1 MTKSMLRNYIKTAW
15 RNLLKNKFYSF
26 INISGLTLGLAI
38 GILILL
44 WVQDELSFNSFHKQ
58 TPNIYR
64 MELFG
69 GTGAS
74 KQIWSVT
81 VAPMG
86 PLAKNELP
94 EVTEQVRTT
103 NNFLFSLY
111 QYKDKSFSDDV
122 SMFADP
128 SFFSVFDFKMAEG
141 DARHP
146 FADDNSVV
154 ITQSTARKYFGS
166 EDAMGKVIQA
176 NHNASFKV
184 SAVIKDFPENSDI
197 KADMIMPMSLMRQR
211 LIAMKNDVDNDFNQY
226 MYNTYLVVKPG
237 TSLKALSAKLN
248 KLHLKHRPEDT
259 DADYLLLP
267 LAKMHLYN
275 ADGTNRGIE
284 TVRVFII
291 IALLI
296 LVIAAINYVNLSTA
310 RSMLRAKEISMR
322 KIVGAARSHLF
333 LQFMVETALLF
344 VLATGFALVLI
355 YMLMPVFNQIS
366 GKQLVFDPANFR
378 IWEVI
383 SLAIVGTLIA
393 SSVYPALLLSSF
405 QPLKAL
411 KGKISNKIGDVLF
424 RKILVVTQFAFSVM
438 LIAGTIVITMQLNY
452 IRTRELGYDKAHVLS
467 FSMRH
472 MFPHYES
479 VKAELLKQPGV
490 LGVTRASDN
499 IVSLNG
505 ITGNTEWEGKAPGQ
519 TFIVHPMAVDKD
531 FIPFFK
537 MKMAQGEA
545 FTGNAA
551 DSTHLIFNE
560 AAVKQLGLK
569 NPVGKRFTMRNV
581 KCTIIGVIKDFHFSS
596 MKEKISPAIFY
607 YNPDH
612 LGNIYIKTTGRD
624 AQKAIAAASR
634 QFKTYN
640 AGFTFNYSFLD
651 DDFNRLYKGEQQ
663 EGQLFIYF
671 AGIAIF
677 ISCLGLLGLAAYTA
691 QVRTREIGVRK
702 VLGAS
707 TLNITRM
714 LSFDFLIL
722 VLASVVIATPV
733 AWFGIN
739 NWLQGFA
746 YRTMV
751 HWWVFALAGGSAV
764 IIALA
769 TISFQSI
776 KAATANPVKS
786 LRSE

>member
-1 MTKSMLRNYIKTAW
+1 MLRNYIKTAW
-15 RNLLKNKFYSF
+15 RNLLKNKFYSI
-26 INISGLTLGLAI
+26 INISGLTLGLTV

-58 TPNIYR
+58 TPDIYR

-74 KQIWSVT
+74 KQIWQST
-81 VAPMG
+81 VGPMG
-86 PLAKNELP
+86 PLAKQELP
-94 EVTEQVRTT
+94 EVAEQVRIT

-111 QYKDKSFSDDV
+111 KYHDKSFSDDV
-122 SMFADP
+122 ALFADP
-128 SFFSVFDFKMAEG
+128 SFFTVFDFKLVQG
-141 DARHP
+141 NARNP
-146 FADDNSVV
+146 FPDNNSII
-154 ITQSTARKYFGS
+154 ITQSTARKYFGN
-166 EDAMGKVIQA
+166 EDAMGKIIEA

-184 SAVIKDFPENSDI
+184 SAVINDFPENSDI
-197 KADMIMPMSLMRQR
+197 KADMIMPMSLLRQR

-226 MYNTYLVVKPG
+226 MYNTYLVLKPG
-237 TSLKALSAKLN
+237 TSVKALSAKLN
-248 KLHLKHRPEDT
+248 KLHLKHRAEDT

-291 IALLI
+291 IGLLI

-322 KIVGAARSHLF
+322 KIIGASRSHLF
-333 LQFMVETALLF
+333 MQFMVETALLF
-344 VLATGFALVLI
+344 VLATVLSIGLI
-355 YMLMPVFNQIS
+355 YMLMPVFNQVS
-366 GKQLVFDPANFR
+366 GKQLVFDAANYHV
-378 IWEVI
+378 WQVI
-383 SLAIVGTLIA
+383 LLAIVGTLMA
-393 SSVYPALLLSSF
+393 SSIYPALLLSSF

-424 RKILVVTQFAFSVM
+424 RKILVVTQFAFSIM
-438 LIAGTIVITMQLNY
+438 LIAGTIAITMQLNY
-452 IRTRELGYDKAHVLS
+452 IRTKQLGYDRTHVLT
-467 FSMRH
+467 FNMGR
-472 MFPHYES
+472 MFNHYEA

-490 LGVTRASDN
+490 LSVTRASDN

-505 ITGNTEWEGKAPGQ
+505 ITGNTDWEGKAPGQ
-519 TFIVHPMAVDKD
+519 TFIVRPMAVDKD
-531 FIPFFK
+531 FVPFFK

-545 FTGNAA
+545 FTGSTA
-551 DSTHLIFNE
+551 DTTNLIFNE
-560 AAVKQLGLK
+560 TAVKELGLK
-569 NPVGKRFTMRNV
+569 NPVGKRFTMRNI
-581 KCTIIGVIKDFHFSS
+581 KGTIIGVIKDFHFSS
-596 MKEKISPAIFY
+596 MKDKISPAIFY

-624 AQKAIAAASR
+624 AQTTIAAATR

-640 AGFTFNYSFLD
+640 SGFTFNYSFLE

-663 EGQLFIYF
+663 EGSLFVYF

-707 TLNITRM
+707 VVNITRM
-714 LSFDFLIL
+714 LSLDFLML
-722 VLASVVIATPV
+722 VLVSVIIATPV
-733 AWFGIN
+733 AWYGIN

-746 YRTMV
+746 YRTTV
-751 HWWVFALAGGSAV
+751 HWWVFALAGAAAV
-764 IIALA
+764 LIALV
-769 TISFQSI
+769 TISFQAI
-776 KAATANPVKS
+776 KAAMANPVKS